1 MIFLQNVPQGYEY
14 CFVGADKCPKA
25 STCLRAIAA
34 RLLSESEEP
43 QPQSV
48 RAVNPFYVS
57 RLSDFSAC
65 SCYRSNELLRYARGM
80 TRLLD
85 EVPLKQASEIRLRV
99 MRCFSCERYYYHSR
113 KGGRL
118 ITPEEQQRI
127 AGVFKAAGLDIT
139 PQFDSYE
146 YGLAW

>member
-1 MIFLQNVPQGYEY
+1 MILLQNVPQGYEY
-14 CFVGADKCPKA
+14 CFAGAGKCSKA

-43 QPQSV
+43 QSQTV
-48 RAVNPFYVS
+48 HAVNPLYVG

-65 SCYRSNELLRYARGM
+65 ACYRSNELLHYARGM
-80 TRLLD
+80 TRLFD
-85 EVPLKQASEIRLRV
+85 EVPLKRASEIRLRV
-99 MRCFSCERYYYHSR
+99 MGCFSCERYYYHSR
-113 KGGRL
+113 KGERL

-127 AGVFKAAGLDIT
+127 AHVFKAAGLDIT
-139 PQFDSYE
+139 PRFDGYE